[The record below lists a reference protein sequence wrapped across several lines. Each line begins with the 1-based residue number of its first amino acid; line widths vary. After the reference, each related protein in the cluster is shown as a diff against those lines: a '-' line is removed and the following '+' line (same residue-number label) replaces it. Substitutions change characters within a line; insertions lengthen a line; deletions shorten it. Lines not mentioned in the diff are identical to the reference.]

1 MSATSGPCVF
11 IVDDDPSVLKAMARV
26 LDAGGLKVAA
36 FDSARAFLDAYDG
49 DAEGCLVLDVE
60 MPGMDG
66 LELQDALAAHGCTL
80 PIVFLTGHGDIP
92 MSVRAMKHGA
102 ADFLTK
108 PADVGLLI
116 AAIEKAFAT
125 SRRAHEEHVARAAI
139 EQRLQL
145 LTLRERQVLE
155 HLIGGK
161 LNKQV
166 AADLGTV
173 EKTIKVH
180 RARVMQKM
188 QVRSL
193 AELVRLCERA
203 GIRPA
208 P

>member
-1 MSATSGPCVF
+1 MSATPGPRVF
-11 IVDDDPSVLKAMARV
+11 VVDDDPSVLKAMERV
-26 LDAGGLKVAA
+26 LDAAGLDVAA
-36 FDSARAFLDAYDG
+36 FDSARAFLEAYDE
-49 DAEGCLVLDVE
+49 DVEGCLVLDVK

-66 LELQDALAAHGCTL
+66 LELQDVLAAHGCTL

-92 MSVRAMKHGA
+92 MCARAMQHGA

-108 PADVGLLI
+108 PADAGLLI
-116 AAIEKAFAT
+116 AAIGKAFGT
-125 SRRAHEEHVARAAI
+125 SRRAHEERAAKVAI
-139 EQRLQL
+139 EQRLRL

-173 EKTIKVH
+173 EKTVKVH
-180 RARVMQKM
+180 RSRVMQKM

-203 GIRPA
+203 GITPA